1 MYVNDI
7 QNAFVNV
14 TPKLFADVINVF
26 IFQKDCKA
34 LYQLANTE
42 LESLNEWLLANK
54 LPLSIGKD
62 KDTKYTLFSPKK
74 YPGINSLLKLHIA
87 IQKLPFTTMLYYF
100 L

>member
-1 MYVNDI
+1 MYVIDI

-26 IFQKDCKA
+26 IFQKDIKA

-54 LPLSIGKD
+54 LSLSKENDD
-62 KDTKYTLFSPKK
+62 KDTNIHFLFLRNIHKS
-74 YPGINSLLKLHIA
+74 IT
-87 IQKLPFTTMLYYF
+87 F
-100 L
+100 